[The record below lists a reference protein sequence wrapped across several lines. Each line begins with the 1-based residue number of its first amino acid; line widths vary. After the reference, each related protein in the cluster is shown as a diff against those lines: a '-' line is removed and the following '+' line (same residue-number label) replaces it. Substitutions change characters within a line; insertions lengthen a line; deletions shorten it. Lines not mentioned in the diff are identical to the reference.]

1 MIILDNDDDADSVV
15 DSDDDA
21 DGSVVEIS
29 SDTSE
34 ELTESI
40 KQSDKK

>member
-1 MIILDNDDDADSVV
+1 MIILDNDDDADSIV

-21 DGSVVEIS
+21 DSVVEIS

>member
-21 DGSVVEIS
+21 DSVVEIS